1 MKQVFNSMILLLIA
15 ILGTTLLARGQQFKW
30 FTGGG
35 TTEDLSTYGS
45 REWEQ
50 TKFIC
55 TDPNGNIYALSIV
68 GNNSIYADTFY
79 RATGAYGASNNLL
92 ITSYTCNGVM
102 RWAKLLGSSSASSFP
117 FGISADNSGHI
128 YIAGEFGGSGGTF
141 YIGSDT
147 SFSSGHL
154 MTGLIQF
161 DTSGHFDWIR
171 YIGINTFACEILLGS
186 LADPI
191 AIDGSNNLHYFCY
204 MESGVPLLT
213 GTSSYGVYDYT
224 YNSSG
229 TLLSTVRLAMD
240 SAWYVHGAVIDPATN
255 KLYVYGEINQSIYG
269 GTTTD
274 SFYAAAFSASRSL
287 LWQYFTG
294 NDTEASGI
302 SGIVLDQSKHL
313 HFSGAAETY
322 TTTKP
327 SYFFF
332 NGDTAF
338 NTNYPLYALG
348 VILTTDTNGHPE
360 WIKKFDGSSGVSGF
374 NGITLLPNN
383 KIAAGG
389 TFVGIT
395 TDGTISL
402 STPTGEGYSP
412 YFVIVDSA
420 GDLQTMKQIHGNG
433 FYNGGNVVVSDRVGN
448 IYIGGQVVDSIWAG
462 SPAIPAYHTVGGNT
476 DFFVMKY
483 GVDCS
488 CTSSPIASYTDT
500 GTHTIGVT
508 YTGTTTGLDSI
519 VWNFGDGYT
528 AVGTPASHTY
538 SLSGT
543 YHVCVT
549 VYTTCGSDIH
559 CSNVTIEIP
568 SENSTAIT
576 VGNVKVYP
584 NPVTNELNI
593 TCITETTHFQLMNV
607 TGENILDGELE
618 LGNNVIS
625 MIKIVPGIYILEL
638 ISEEGE
644 RNFIRIIKE

>member
-1 MKQVFNSMILLLIA
+1 MKKTAFILTIFCFSTFLLHNPC
-15 ILGTTLLARGQQFKW
+15 LAQQFKW
-30 FTGGG
+30 VTGGG

-161 DTSGHFDWIR
+161 DTSGHFNWIR

-274 SFYAAAFSASRSL
+274 SFYAAAFSPSRSL
-287 LWQYFTG
+287 LWQYFCG
-294 NDTEASGI
+294 HGDDDGLE
-302 SGIVLDQSKHL
+302 GIVMDQSKHL
-313 HFSGAAETY
+313 YFCGGAQPGIDPSPTFS
-322 TTTKP
+322 
-327 SYFFF
+327 F
-332 NGDTAF
+332 NGDSVSAP
-338 NTNYPLYALG
+338 YDDIAI
-348 VILTTDTNGHPE
+348 VMKTDTNGHVN
-360 WIKKFDGSSGVSGF
+360 WIKHYDSHTAVDLFR
-374 NGITLLPNN
+374 GITLMPNY
-383 KIAAGG
+383 KVAAAGMFAG
-389 TFVGIT
+389 TLT
-395 TDGTISL
+395 YGTNTL
-402 STPTGEGYSP
+402 SIPSGDGYSP
-412 YFVIVDSA
+412 YFVVLDSG
-420 GDLQTMKQIHGNG
+420 GDLEIIQQIFGDG
-433 FYNGGNVVVSDRVGN
+433 LYNFGNVITSDKVGN
-448 IYIGGQVVDSIWAG
+448 IYIGGQVVDSVWAG
-462 SPAIPAYHTVGGNT
+462 SPAIPAYHTVGGNS

-519 VWNFGDGYT
+519 VWNFEDGHT
-528 AVGTPASHTY
+528 AAGTPALHTY